1 MYSTF
6 ASPGIGRVNATLD
19 PPPQP
24 DVSARKIGVLLSNL
38 GTPDGT
44 DYWSVRRY
52 LAEFLSD
59 SRVIELPRA
68 LWLPLLHGVVLSLR
82 PKRKGHDYRAVWNN
96 DTDESPLKTI
106 TRSQAHKLR
115 QRLDAKATE
124 GGVEVVVEW
133 GMRYGNPSI
142 EAAVQR
148 LLEQGCDR
156 ILLVPLYP
164 QYSATTTATAC
175 DKLFDVMK
183 RMRRQPSLRVAPP
196 YYEDP
201 TYIAE
206 IARSISH
213 RVAKLDFK
221 PEVIIASFHGI
232 PQRNVAKGDPYYEQ
246 CQRTGELLRE
256 ALGLSSEQF
265 LVTYQSRFGFAKWLT
280 PYTDATVKRLAR
292 EGIRRIAVVAP
303 GFPADCIE
311 TVDELARENAE
322 YFLSAGGEHLEFV
335 RGLNDSEGG
344 IRVIESLVWRE
355 LQGWV

>member
-59 SRVIELPRA
+59 PRVIELPRV
-68 LWLPLLHGVVLSLR
+68 LWLPLLHSVVLSLR
-82 PKRKGHDYRAVWNN
+82 PKRKGHDYRAIWNN
-96 DTDESPLKTI
+96 DADESPLKTI
-106 TRSQAHKLR
+106 TRSQSHMLK
-115 QRLDAKATE
+115 QQLDARSP
-124 GGVEVVVEW
+124 GGVDIVVDW
-133 GMRYGNPSI
+133 GMRYGNPSM
-142 EAAVQR
+142 EAAIQR
-148 LLEQGCDR
+148 LSEQGCDR
-156 ILLVPLYP
+156 ILMVPLYP

-175 DKLFDVMK
+175 DKVFDVMK
-183 RMRRQPSLRVAPP
+183 RMRRQPSLRVAPA
-196 YYEDP
+196 YYDDP

-206 IARSISH
+206 ITRSIKT
-213 RVAKLDFK
+213 RVANLDFK

-232 PQRNVAKGDPYYEQ
+232 PQRNIAQGDPYYEQ
-246 CQRTGELLRE
+246 CQRTGDLLRG
-256 ALGLSSEQF
+256 ALRLSHEQF

-280 PYTDATVKRLAR
+280 PYTEATVKRLAR
-292 EGIRRIAVVAP
+292 EGIKRIAVVAP
-303 GFPADCIE
+303 GFPTDCIE
-311 TVDELARENAE
+311 TIDEIARENAE
-322 YFLSAGGEHLEFV
+322 YFLNAGGERFEFI

-344 IRVIESLVWRE
+344 IRVIENVVWRE